1 MPAEYNIKDL
11 AEKYEKFASPSY
23 SIEIDGKKLDENYTK
38 TQLTVELTA
47 TFEASWCKFEIS
59 NAFKSLKG
67 DKITL
72 EEDINKSIKLGSKV
86 EVIVGYKNVTH
97 KRIFLG
103 YIDTIYLD
111 YNKGGDIVY
120 TVECLDAKGI
130 MMNSIRSE
138 VKTSIKKYSEAV
150 ENILK
155 GYSSLVKID
164 SKGLDK
170 SDAEV
175 TTLIE
180 QHNESDY
187 DFIVKIAK
195 KLNYNF
201 FILNGYAVFKPKAA
215 VKKELLF
222 EFNINEYVKSFTM
235 KSALKN
241 QVSSVTVRA
250 NNEKDPT
257 KPFQATANKYKNLI
271 TGAMTKPAATSVI
284 NNKVSQTIIDLSVD
298 SEATAKARAEAKLM
312 ELSYSLCK
320 GKIGIVGLP
329 ELVPGRIVKV
339 EGFGANYNQKYY
351 VSKVIHH
358 IKDSSFTTE
367 CELEVNK
374 V

>member
-1 MPAEYNIKDL
+1 M
-11 AEKYEKFASPSY
+11 
-23 SIEIDGKKLDENYTK
+23 
-38 TQLTVELTA
+38 
-47 TFEASWCKFEIS
+47 
-59 NAFKSLKG
+59 
-67 DKITL
+67 
-72 EEDINKSIKLGSKV
+72 
-86 EVIVGYKNVTH
+86 
-97 KRIFLG
+97 
-103 YIDTIYLD
+103 
-111 YNKGGDIVY
+111 
-120 TVECLDAKGI
+120 
-130 MMNSIRSE
+130 
-138 VKTSIKKYSEAV
+138 
-150 ENILK
+150 
-155 GYSSLVKID
+155 
-164 SKGLDK
+164 
-170 SDAEV
+170 
-175 TTLIE
+175 
-180 QHNESDY
+180 
-187 DFIVKIAK
+187 
-195 KLNYNF
+195 
-201 FILNGYAVFKPKAA
+201 
-215 VKKELLF
+215 
-222 EFNINEYVKSFTM
+222 
-235 KSALKN
+235 
-241 QVSSVTVRA
+241 SSVTVRA